1 MAEHPTLVH
10 LLLVKISNIRAI
22 TEVGEAYMLSPD
34 YETDLRDGNLI
45 KKYRE
50 EYYMMLPK
58 RSEALCGSNLY

>member
-22 TEVGEAYMLSPD
+22 TEVGEADMLSPD

-50 EYYMMLPK
+50 E
-58 RSEALCGSNLY
+58 